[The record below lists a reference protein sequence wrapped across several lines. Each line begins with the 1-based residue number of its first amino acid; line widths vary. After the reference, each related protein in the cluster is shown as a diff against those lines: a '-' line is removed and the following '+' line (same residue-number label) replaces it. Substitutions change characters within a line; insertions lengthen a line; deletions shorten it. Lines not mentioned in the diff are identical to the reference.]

1 MKKLMIVGAFLMLGT
16 LMMNAQT
23 TTRQDKRDNLR
34 SKAEKNLKS
43 GDFKMDTSSQST
55 EFRRKADTATFNQ
68 KQKLQGEARK
78 DFEQSKDGL
87 NNEAV
92 KPTQPAPGQLE

>member
-1 MKKLMIVGAFLMLGT
+1 MIVGAFLMLGT

-68 KQKLQGEARK
+68 KQNCSGKQERI
-78 DFEQSKDGL
+78 L
-87 NNEAV
+87 NNPKMASIM
-92 KPTQPAPGQLE
+92 KL